1 MEFKLFWS
9 LEKTIKTER
18 KLSEIT
24 QHANLRTF
32 FFFAFY
38 FYNFV
43 MAVVSFIEGLL
54 IDKSNK
60 KKKGRGEK
68 DNRKDYKKMDYIRK

>member
-60 KKKGRGEK
+60 KKKEEEK
-68 DNRKDYKKMDYIRK
+68 KITEKIIKKWII